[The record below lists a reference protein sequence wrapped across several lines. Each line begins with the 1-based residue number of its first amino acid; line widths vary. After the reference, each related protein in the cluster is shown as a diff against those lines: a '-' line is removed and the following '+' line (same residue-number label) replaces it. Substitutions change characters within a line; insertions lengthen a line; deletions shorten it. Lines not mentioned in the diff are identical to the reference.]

1 VAHGRCLHR
10 RHLGNPLDIQM
21 RPLYETESNLE
32 KERSLAL
39 FFEQT
44 FECTL
49 RKLPI
54 RYHLDF
60 AIERSGQIVGFVEVK
75 VRNHTF
81 EQIKKMG
88 GYKLSFGKWCAA
100 EQMCRVSGCAFVLL
114 IGFTDQ
120 VRYARIDDFQ
130 HDGLVWWGRQDRG
143 DAQDMEPAVV
153 ISSERFV
160 MVR

>member
-1 VAHGRCLHR
+1 LRWN
-10 RHLGNPLDIQM
+10 HLDDPLGVQV
-21 RPLYETESNLE
+21 RPLYETEGNLE
-32 KERSLAL
+32 KERQVAL

-44 FECTL
+44 YQCTL

-60 AIERSGQIVGFVEVK
+60 AIERGGQIVGFIEVK

-88 GYKLSFGKWCAA
+88 GYRLSFGKWCAA
-100 EQMCRVSGCAFVLL
+100 EQMSRVSGLSFILL
-114 IGFTDQ
+114 VGFLDQ
-120 VRYARIDDFQ
+120 VRYARIDDFR

-153 ISSERFV
+153 LSTERFV

>member
-1 VAHGRCLHR
+1 MAHR
-10 RHLGNPLDIQM
+10 RHLHWPDLGNPLDISM

-44 FECTL
+44 YQCTL

-60 AIERSGQIVGFVEVK
+60 AIERNGQIVGFVEVK
-75 VRNHTF
+75 VRNQTF
-81 EQIKKMG
+81 DQIKKMG
-88 GYKLSFGKWCAA
+88 GYKLSFAKWCAA
-100 EQMCRVSGCAFVLL
+100 EQMCKVSGLAFVLL
-114 IGFTDQ
+114 VGFSDQ
-120 VRYARIDDFQ
+120 VRYARIDDFM
-130 HDGLVWWGRQDRG
+130 HDGIVWWGRQDRG
-143 DAQDMEPAVV
+143 DAQDMEPAVI
-153 ISSERFV
+153 ISNERFV

>member
-1 VAHGRCLHR
+1 MAHRCYLYW
-10 RHLGNPLDIQM
+10 RHLGDPLDIQM

-32 KERSLAL
+32 KERQAAL

-44 FECTL
+44 YQCTL

-60 AIERSGQIVGFVEVK
+60 AIERDGNIVGFIEVK

-88 GYKLSFGKWCAA
+88 GYKLSFAKWCAA
-100 EQMCRVSGCAFVLL
+100 EQISRVSGLSFILL
-114 IGFTDQ
+114 VGFLDQ
-120 VRYARIDDFQ
+120 VRYARIDDFR

-143 DAQDMEPAVV
+143 DSQDMEPAVV

-160 MVR
+160 MMR

>member
-1 VAHGRCLHR
+1 MAHGRCLRWH
-10 RHLGNPLDIQM
+10 HLGNALDIQV
-21 RPLYETESNLE
+21 RPLYETELNLE
-32 KERSLAL
+32 KERNLAL

-44 FECTL
+44 YQCTL

-60 AIERSGQIVGFVEVK
+60 AIEQQGHIAGFVEIK
-75 VRNHTF
+75 TRSHTF
-81 EQIKKMG
+81 DQIGKIG
-88 GYKLSFGKWCAA
+88 GYRLSFGKWCAA
-100 EQMCRVSGCAFVLL
+100 EQMCRVSGLPFILL
-114 IGFTDQ
+114 VGFTDQ
-120 VRYARIDDFQ
+120 VRYVRVDEFI

-153 ISSERFV
+153 IHNERFV

>member
-1 VAHGRCLHR
+1 
-10 RHLGNPLDIQM
+10 M

-32 KERSLAL
+32 KERQVAL
-39 FFEQT
+39 FFQQA
-44 FECTL
+44 FRCTL

-60 AIERSGQIVGFVEVK
+60 AVERDGYIVGFVEVK
-75 VRNHTF
+75 VRNQTF
-81 EQIKKMG
+81 EQVKKMG

-100 EQMCRVSGCAFVLL
+100 EQMCRASGCSLILL

-143 DAQDMEPAVV
+143 DSQDMEPAVL

-160 MVR
+160 MMR